1 MSQKNLTLR
10 LLDRV
15 ERIGNRL
22 PDPFTLFFIFIVIV
36 VFFSWLLASMGVSV
50 IHPADQ
56 KEIAIQSLLTSENIR
71 RMFTD
76 LVKNFSSFPP
86 LGLVLVVMIG
96 IGVAE
101 RSELIS
107 TALKRIV
114 TVVPSY
120 FLPAAVVFAGIMSNI
135 AADAGYVV
143 LTPLGAVLFMAFGRH
158 PIAGLAAAFAG
169 VSGGFSAN
177 LMLGSIDP
185 LLSGL
190 STKAA
195 QILDPI
201 YTVQPT
207 ANYYFM
213 IASTFL
219 LTVVGSLVTTKIV
232 EPRLGPW
239 KGNDAA
245 FKGDQKLGKITP
257 KESRGLVAAGATLV
271 VLGFLTFVMVYP
283 ENAILRDADQS
294 LKPFYESIVALLMV
308 MFLLCGLAYGITVGT
323 IKSDKDV
330 ARMASDSMST
340 MGTYIIL
347 AFIAAQ
353 FVAFFAWSNIGI
365 ALAISGA
372 ETLKEIG
379 FTGAPLLIAFVTLSA
394 FMNLFMGSASA
405 KWAVMGPVFIP
416 MFMLMGYSPELV
428 QNAYRIGDSTTNII
442 TPLLPYFPII
452 VAFAKRY
459 DPKTG
464 IGTLISVMLPYSIAF
479 FLAWVI
485 FFVAW
490 FMLGLP
496 LGPGAPLTYPAG

>member
-15 ERIGNRL
+15 ERIGNKL
-22 PDPFTLFFIFIVIV
+22 PDPVTLFFIFTVVVI
-36 VFFSWLLASMGVSV
+36 FLSWLLGSMGVSV

-56 KEIAIQSLLTSENIR
+56 KEIAIQSLLTGENIKR
-71 RMFTD
+71 ILTD
-76 LVKNFSSFPP
+76 LVKNFSTFPP

-107 TALKRIV
+107 TALRRIV
-114 TVVPSY
+114 TVVPS
-120 FLPAAVVFAGIMSNI
+120 FLLPATVVFAGIMSNI

-177 LMLGSIDP
+177 LLLGSIDP

-195 QILDPI
+195 HIIDPL

-207 ANYYFM
+207 SNYYFM
-213 IASTFL
+213 VASTFL
-219 LTVVGSLVTTKIV
+219 LTIIGALVTTKIV

-239 KGNDAA
+239 KGNDAN
-245 FKGDQKLGKITP
+245 FKDDQKLGKITA
-257 KESRGLVAAGATLV
+257 KESKGLIAAGVTLL
-271 VLGFLTFVMVYP
+271 VLSIFTFFMVYP
-283 ENAILRDADQS
+283 ENAILRDADQG
-294 LKPFYESIVALLMV
+294 LKPFYESIISLLMV
-308 MFLLCGLAYGITVGT
+308 MFLLCGMAYGITAGT
-323 IKSDKDV
+323 IKSDKDI
-330 ARMASDSMST
+330 ARMASESMST
-340 MGTYIIL
+340 MGTYIVL
-347 AFIAAQ
+347 AFVAAQ

-372 ETLKEIG
+372 ETLKQIG
-379 FTGAPLLIAFVTLSA
+379 LSGAPLLIAFVAVSA

-464 IGTLISVMLPYSIAF
+464 IGTLISVMLPYSVAF
-479 FLAWVI
+479 FIAWII
-485 FFVAW
+485 FFVTW
-490 FMLGLP
+490 YLLGIP
-496 LGPGAPLTYPAG
+496 LGPDAPLTYPAQ